1 MYISQL
7 SVAIINTMTQRK
19 MIKLVIGSVINEV
32 RALIFRG
39 NKEECGGKL
48 DHPCTVRTDCMF
60 AELAEAQD
68 LG

>member
-1 MYISQL
+1 
-7 SVAIINTMTQRK
+7 MTKRK

-39 NKEECGGKL
+39 NKEECGGNL